1 MLNPDIPFN
10 KKPFIADDD
19 LPIPNVGKRLV
30 IKEINKKQ
38 LMRCVRRDTRY
49 GINLIDR
56 VYNNPEEGRMSAVK
70 HCLTKSQ
77 IAEHV
82 RSQHVARELDELYAF
97 YQTELLKAEYPEGLP
112 KFDFDKYNN
121 DFYLI

>member
-1 MLNPDIPFN
+1 MLNPDLPFN
-10 KKPFIADDD
+10 KKQFIPDDER
-19 LPIPNVGKRLV
+19 PIPNVGKRLV
-30 IKEINKKQ
+30 IKDINKKQ

-56 VYNNPEEGRMSAVK
+56 VHNNPEEGRMTAVK
-70 HCLTKSQ
+70 HGLTKAQ

-82 RSQHVARELDELYAF
+82 RSQHVARELDELFVF